1 MATVAHALYCFESLA
16 ADLEKREG
24 LGLVQVQDWW
34 DRYSGRGG
42 NGDGND
48 EEGNLEELEVRLR
61 RGQKEEED
69 PSLDE
74 DDDSD
79 SNEGQ
84 LDPPPPTSA
93 RKFETNN
100 INDLRLPSIS
110 RLQET
115 PSSSSSASS
124 SSTPSSL
131 STTSS
136 RADVSSNSTAS
147 KSSSKSSFFSFGG
160 GQLSPPSTATN
171 KKMER
176 PEHPLFVTWNT
187 VSERTGN
194 KSLRGCIGTFDAVE
208 LGSGLKSYALT
219 AYEPRYSFFHHKHQN
234 TKQKTKTANHHH
246 FFLVH
251 NIKQRIR

>member
-24 LGLVQVQDWW
+24 LSLVQLQDWW
-34 DRYSGRGG
+34 DRYSTRGG
-42 NGDGND
+42 NGDDNDDGD
-48 EEGNLEELEVRLR
+48 EEGNLDELEVKSR

-69 PSLDE
+69 PSLDNH

-84 LDPPPPTSA
+84 LDPPPSITFRQSG
-93 RKFETNN
+93 TNN
-100 INDLRLPSIS
+100 NDLRLPSIS
-110 RLQET
+110 RLQQT
-115 PSSSSSASS
+115 PCSSSSASS

-136 RADVSSNSTAS
+136 RADVSSSSTTS

-160 GQLSPPSTATN
+160 GQRSPPSTATN
-171 KKMER
+171 KMER
-176 PEHPLFVTWNT
+176 QEHPLFVTWNT

-219 AYEPRYSFFHHKHQN
+219 AYEPCLPSSI
-234 TKQKTKTANHHH
+234 TKTKTN
-246 FFLVH
+246 
-251 NIKQRIR
+251 KQTS

>member
-24 LGLVQVQDWW
+24 LSLLQVQDWW
-34 DRYSGRGG
+34 DRYNTRGG
-42 NGDGND
+42 NGDDNYDED
-48 EEGNLEELEVRLR
+48 EEGNLDVLEVRPR
-61 RGQKEEED
+61 QGQKEEED
-69 PSLDE
+69 PSLDD

-84 LDPPPPTSA
+84 LDPPPPTSS
-93 RKFETNN
+93 RQSETSNN
-100 INDLRLPSIS
+100 IDLRLPSIS
-110 RLQET
+110 RLQQH
-115 PSSSSSASS
+115 PSSSSSTS

-136 RADVSSNSTAS
+136 RADVSSSSAAS

-160 GQLSPPSTATN
+160 GQRSPPSTANN
-171 KKMER
+171 KPER
-176 PEHPLFVTWNT
+176 QEHPLFVTWNT

-194 KSLRGCIGTFDAVE
+194 KSLRGCIGTFDAVD

-219 AYEPRYSFFHHKHQN
+219 AYEPRLPSSIKHQN
-234 TKQKTKTANHHH
+234 NQ
-246 FFLVH
+246 
-251 NIKQRIR
+251 

>member
-1 MATVAHALYCFESLA
+1 MATFAHALYCFESLA

-34 DRYSGRGG
+34 DRYNTRGG
-42 NGDGND
+42 NGDDNDYEDD
-48 EEGNLEELEVRLR
+48 EENLDELEARPR
-61 RGQKEEED
+61 QPQKQED
-69 PSLDE
+69 PALDDDE
-74 DDDSD
+74 DDDEDDSD

-84 LDPPPPTSA
+84 LDPLPLISSRQSRTS
-93 RKFETNN
+93 NH
-100 INDLRLPSIS
+100 NDLRLPSIS
-110 RLQET
+110 RLQQS

-136 RADVSSNSTAS
+136 RADVSSSPAAS

-160 GQLSPPSTATN
+160 GQRSPPSTAN
-171 KKMER
+171 SKMDR
-176 PEHPLFVTWNT
+176 QEHPLFVTWNT

-194 KSLRGCIGTFDAVE
+194 KSLRGCIGTFDAVN

-219 AYEPRYSFFHHKHQN
+219 AYEPRLPSFNNAETNERRK
-234 TKQKTKTANHHH
+234 KANCYTH
-246 FFLVH
+246 LSGVH
-251 NIKQRIR
+251 IK

>member
-24 LGLVQVQDWW
+24 LSLVQVQDWW
-34 DRYSGRGG
+34 DRYTTRGG
-42 NGDGND
+42 NEDDNDDED
-48 EEGNLEELEVRLR
+48 EEGNLDELEVRPRL
-61 RGQKEEED
+61 GQKEED
-69 PSLDE
+69 PSLDDE
-74 DDDSD
+74 DDSD

-84 LDPPPPTSA
+84 LDPSPPVSSRQSGTI
-93 RKFETNN
+93 NN
-100 INDLRLPSIS
+100 NDLRLPSIS
-110 RLQET
+110 RLQQS

-136 RADVSSNSTAS
+136 RADVSSSTTS

-160 GQLSPPSTATN
+160 GGQRSPPSTATN
-171 KKMER
+171 KMER
-176 PEHPLFVTWNT
+176 QEHPLFVTWNT
-187 VSERTGN
+187 VNERTGN

-219 AYEPRYSFFHHKHQN
+219 AYEPRFPPSSFHHK
-234 TKQKTKTANHHH
+234 K
-246 FFLVH
+246 
-251 NIKQRIR
+251 

>member
-16 ADLEKREG
+16 ADLEKSEG
-24 LGLVQVQDWW
+24 LRLAQVQDWW
-34 DRYSGRGG
+34 DRYNTRGG
-42 NGDGND
+42 NGDD
-48 EEGNLEELEVRLR
+48 KDDEAEEGNLDELEVRPR
-61 RGQKEEED
+61 QGQKEEED
-69 PSLDE
+69 PSLDDE
-74 DDDSD
+74 DDSD

-84 LDPPPPTSA
+84 LHPPPPISSRTS
-93 RKFETNN
+93 RTNN
-100 INDLRLPSIS
+100 NNSNNNDLRLPSIS
-110 RLQET
+110 RLQQT

-136 RADVSSNSTAS
+136 RADVSSSSAAS

-160 GQLSPPSTATN
+160 GRPSPPSTATN
-171 KKMER
+171 KKVEKQ
-176 PEHPLFVTWNT
+176 EHPLFVTWNT

-219 AYEPRYSFFHHKHQN
+219 AYEPRLHSFI
-234 TKQKTKTANHHH
+234 TKPETIKKKANHHTPPPGAT
-246 FFLVH
+246 
-251 NIKQRIR
+251 

>member
-16 ADLEKREG
+16 ADLEKREC

-34 DRYSGRGG
+34 DRYNTRGR
-42 NGDGND
+42 NGDYND
-48 EEGNLEELEVRLR
+48 YEDDGNLDELEDRPRL
-61 RGQKEEED
+61 GQKEED
-69 PSLDE
+69 PSLDADD

-79 SNEGQ
+79 FNEGQ
-84 LDPPPPTSA
+84 LEPPPLISS
-93 RKFETNN
+93 RQSGRSNN
-100 INDLRLPSIS
+100 NDLRLPSIS
-110 RLQET
+110 RLQQS

-136 RADVSSNSTAS
+136 RADVSSSSTAS

-160 GQLSPPSTATN
+160 GQRSPPSTAN
-171 KKMER
+171 SKMDMQ
-176 PEHPLFVTWNT
+176 EHPLFVTWNT

-194 KSLRGCIGTFDAVE
+194 KSLRGCIGTFDAVD

-219 AYEPRYSFFHHKHQN
+219 AYESHPPSP
-234 TKQKTKTANHHH
+234 
-246 FFLVH
+246 
-251 NIKQRIR
+251 I

>member
-234 TKQKTKTANHHH
+234 TKTKNK
-246 FFLVH
+246 
-251 NIKQRIR
+251 NS

>member
-24 LGLVQVQDWW
+24 LSLLQVQDWW
-34 DRYSGRGG
+34 DRYITRGG
-42 NGDGND
+42 NGDDND
-48 EEGNLEELEVRLR
+48 DEDDEGNLEELEARPR
-61 RGQKEEED
+61 QGQKEED
-69 PSLDE
+69 PSLDDD

-84 LDPPPPTSA
+84 LDPLPLISSRQSRTS
-93 RKFETNN
+93 NN
-100 INDLRLPSIS
+100 NDLRLPSIS
-110 RLQET
+110 RLQQS

-136 RADVSSNSTAS
+136 RADVSSSSAAS

-160 GQLSPPSTATN
+160 GQLSPPSTAN
-171 KKMER
+171 SRMDR
-176 PEHPLFVTWNT
+176 QEHPLFVTWNT

-194 KSLRGCIGTFDAVE
+194 KSLRGCIGTFDAVD

-219 AYEPRYSFFHHKHQN
+219 AYEPRLPSSIKN
-234 TKQKTKTANHHH
+234 TKTNKRKKEANYYTH
-246 FFLVH
+246 LSGVH
-251 NIKQRIR
+251 IK